1 MKRNFLELLAE
12 FVSCGPRP
20 APPSWWK
27 EPKAFRKWKKAW
39 AAERQGQGGSPIVHY
54 GKSLVLSAV
63 LALSCSCSTFTSSQT
78 VERDGETV
86 TTTIRA
92 RTFFDG
98 RSELAKLR
106 TTQTEKTQGV
116 TLGALGQE
124 TSATNVVELF
134 DRVVRAAV
142 AGAVSAAK

>member
-1 MKRNFLELLAE
+1 MPTTTRLTLAAGLSLLAVLC
-12 FVSCGPRP
+12 FCG
-20 APPSWWK
+20 
-27 EPKAFRKWKKAW
+27 
-39 AAERQGQGGSPIVHY
+39 
-54 GKSLVLSAV
+54 
-63 LALSCSCSTFTSSQT
+63 CSTFTSSQT